1 MATRGKAK
9 SAATPAVK
17 PAAARASGKSA
28 AGRRR
33 SARAPQPDI
42 AQPALAAFGD
52 SSVFR
57 LVRQLRDWTDSLLN
71 ITVAATDMTITLA
84 RQRITSPEQKEM
96 LKKTG
101 SLLRSARKT
110 AGLSIEELGKAVDLQ
125 DPVLLDLAENGK
137 AALPFEIILRLTSI
151 LGRKDPVVFFLNLT
165 RTYNPKLWRTID
177 DLGVGRLLVQ
187 AGRERE
193 FANIYRACDEARELS
208 DPEFARVVGFVQS
221 AFDMAMTFRAT
232 AAEAELAE

>member
-1 MATRGKAK
+1 MATTKKTKQASAR
-9 SAATPAVK
+9 SAAK
-17 PAAARASGKSA
+17 PAAGARKSPQQKVA
-28 AGRRR
+28 V
-33 SARAPQPDI
+33 APQPAI
-42 AQPALAAFGD
+42 GD
-52 SSVFR
+52 SAVFR
-57 LVRQLRDWTDSLLN
+57 LVRQVRDWTDSLLN
-71 ITVAATDMTITLA
+71 ITVAATDITITLA
-84 RQRITSPEQKEM
+84 KQRVASPEQKEM

-165 RTYNPKLWRTID
+165 RTYNPKLWKVIE
-177 DLGVGRLLVQ
+177 DLGFGRLLVQ

-208 DPEFARVVGFVQS
+208 DTEFARVVAFMQS
-221 AFDMAMTFRAT
+221 AFNMAMSFSVRD
-232 AAEAELAE
+232 AEKECI